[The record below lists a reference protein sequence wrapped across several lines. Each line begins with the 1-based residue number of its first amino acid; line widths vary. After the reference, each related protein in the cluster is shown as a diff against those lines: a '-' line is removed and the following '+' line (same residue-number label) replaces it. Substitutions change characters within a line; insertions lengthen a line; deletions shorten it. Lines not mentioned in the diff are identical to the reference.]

1 MVSLV
6 SLGLRSFLLAIHWR
20 IRAICPQQTHKCSLI
35 KGSDEW
41 AAHSCVPITF
51 QFMLP
56 CAISSYLPFAMYHIR
71 SMASAKERWR
81 RREAECDGEGAR
93 QSGQGTGEELCSWM
107 SNGVGRERW

>member
-56 CAISSYLPFAMYHIR
+56 CAISSYLPFAMYQIR
-71 SMASAKERWR
+71 SMANAKEKWR
-81 RREAECDGEGAR
+81 RREAESDVALEGLLGF
-93 QSGQGTGEELCSWM
+93 SIPFNPFYPYHKECH
-107 SNGVGRERW
+107 NGGR